1 MSVFLI
7 AAMLVTLP
15 GEAAPEK
22 KLRGQKSL
30 DLNYKW
36 TGDFDGTVKDRA
48 IRVLVA
54 YSKTF
59 CFLDRGRQR
68 DRPRNGS
75 IRQQYLQILHRLPA
89 GVCPNGKERTTP
101 KSKDRFRTTIE

>member
-22 KLRGQKSL
+22 KLRGHKSL

-75 IRQQYLQILHRLPA
+75 IRRNIYKYYTACRLA
-89 GVCPNGKERTTP
+89 FAQMGKKEQLRNQRIG
-101 KSKDRFRTTIE
+101 SGRR